1 MLSSW
6 AVRQAIALAVFP
18 VMVVVV
24 IPLWIVRTS
33 GLVPG
38 VPASPLG
45 WVALVGGAAA
55 LSCGAALLVATLR
68 RFRTDGQG
76 TLAPWDPPTRLVV
89 TGPYSFV
96 RNPMISGVI
105 LLLLGEGLVLRS
117 TAHLLWTGIFFV
129 FNAIYIPLLEEPQL
143 RSRFGADYEDYRKA
157 VPRLLPRLRPWKPT
171 GGHRPGAP

>member
-6 AVRQAIALAVFP
+6 PVRHTIALVVFP
-18 VMVVVV
+18 VMVVIM
-24 IPLWIVRTS
+24 IPAWIGRNSETVLT
-33 GLVPG
+33 
-38 VPASPLG
+38 VPASPHG
-45 WVALVGGAAA
+45 WVALVGGAV
-55 LSCGAALLVATLR
+55 ALLSGIALFVASLR
-68 RFRTDGQG
+68 RFGTDGRG

-117 TAHLLWTGIFFV
+117 VPHLLWTGVFFV
-129 FNAIYIPLLEEPQL
+129 INSIYIPLLEEPRL
-143 RSRFGADYEDYRKA
+143 RSRFGSDYEEYRRA

-171 GGHRPGAP
+171 GGRGTGAS